1 MTLEINHN
9 NVIWLRRES
18 KKHYKKTK
26 PPIECAI
33 SIQDEAK
40 ITGAKNTMVRIASN
54 LKLECDSK
62 CES

>member
-18 KKHYKKTK
+18 KKRYKTTK
-26 PPIECAI
+26 PSIEGAI

-40 ITGAKNTMVRIASN
+40 ITGVKNTMVRIASN

>member
-1 MTLEINHN
+1 MASPRI
-9 NVIWLRRES
+9 
-18 KKHYKKTK
+18 KKHYKTTK
-26 PPIECAI
+26 PPIEGAI